1 MKTVHFYLVRH
12 GQTRLNRLKRL
23 QGVTN
28 SRLTH
33 KGREAARN
41 LGTQLKDMDFEAV
54 YTSDLKRTQ
63 DTANFILEKN
73 RYAFDI
79 QPLKGLRE
87 VDFGRLEEMKNK
99 KLIPLLVKKF
109 GFFKVIKAVLG
120 HNRFRDLVDMF
131 AELEGTSQAETYD
144 SMTSRIIETLTD
156 IGSQYQ
162 TRGGNILIVSHG
174 LVLSSFI
181 DSLEKNQLP
190 IMLLKNAS
198 VSNVDFEK
206 GKFKV
211 VKINQKG

>member
-41 LGTQLKDMDFEAV
+41 LGTQLKDVYFEAV

-63 DTANFILEKN
+63 DTADFILEKHDSS
-73 RYAFDI
+73 FEF
-79 QPLKGLRE
+79 QPLRGLRE

-99 KLIPLLVKKF
+99 DLIPMLVKKF
-109 GFFKVIKAVLG
+109 GFFKVSQAVLG
-120 HNRFRDLVDMF
+120 HNRFRNLVNMF

-144 SMTSRIIETLTD
+144 KMTSRIIDTLTD
-156 IGSQYQ
+156 IGNQYQ
-162 TRGGNILIVSHG
+162 TQGGNILIVSHG

-190 IMLLKNAS
+190 MMLLKNAS
-198 VSNVDFEK
+198 VSNVDFKK
-206 GKFKV
+206 GKFTI

>member
-1 MKTVHFYLVRH
+1 
-12 GQTRLNRLKRL
+12 
-23 QGVTN
+23 
-28 SRLTH
+28 
-33 KGREAARN
+33 
-41 LGTQLKDMDFEAV
+41 
-54 YTSDLKRTQ
+54 
-63 DTANFILEKN
+63 
-73 RYAFDI
+73 
-79 QPLKGLRE
+79 
-87 VDFGRLEEMKNK
+87 
-99 KLIPLLVKKF
+99 
-109 GFFKVIKAVLG
+109 
-120 HNRFRDLVDMF
+120 MF